1 MHVLV
6 EIDSTAP
13 GWAGGPKEREEER
26 GEERRGDRSER
37 NEGVDSVR
45 TYAI

>member
-13 GWAGGPKEREEER
+13 GRAGGPKEREEKR
-26 GEERRGDRSER
+26 KEERRDRSKR
-37 NEGVDSVR
+37 NEGVDPVC